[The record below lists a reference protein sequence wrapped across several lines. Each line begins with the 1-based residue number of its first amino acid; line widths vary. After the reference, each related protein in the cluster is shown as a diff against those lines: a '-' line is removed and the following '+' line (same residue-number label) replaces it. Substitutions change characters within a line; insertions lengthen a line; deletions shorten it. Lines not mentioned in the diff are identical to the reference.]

1 MRFKD
6 TWGGY
11 LFTYL
16 FKTVYFR
23 NMLIKHCLYITHLS
37 LIDTLFLFLLP
48 HSLKYYGLSTPV
60 STSTSNREN

>member
-23 NMLIKHCLYITHLS
+23 NMLIKHCLYITHLVF
-37 LIDTLFLFLLP
+37 T
-48 HSLKYYGLSTPV
+48 Y
-60 STSTSNREN
+60 